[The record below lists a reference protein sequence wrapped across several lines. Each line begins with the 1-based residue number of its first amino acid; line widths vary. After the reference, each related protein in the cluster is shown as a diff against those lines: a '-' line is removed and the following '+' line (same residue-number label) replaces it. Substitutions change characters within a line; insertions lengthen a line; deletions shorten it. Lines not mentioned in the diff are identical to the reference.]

1 MRSDGKE
8 SNSVHDH
15 PVLMANLDDDV
26 TKSEDP
32 FDSVQLQSG
41 EDVVEQHQESGDDDV
56 TSQRRQQS
64 FELRRGHRLLQL
76 KAHLKR

>member
-76 KAHLKR
+76 KAHLNR